1 VVVYD
6 LEKIRTNEIFQ
17 AQIKM
22 EAFEPLAA
30 KYRVV
35 GSLGMSDVLNT
46 CNYLVILVLTAY
58 SESVTTVLSRFDSY
72 QLSQNKLRFIF
83 FKELGLGCHS
93 LSVSL

>member
-1 VVVYD
+1 MYD

-35 GSLGMSDVLNT
+35 GSLGMCHALIHVT
-46 CNYLVILVLTAY
+46 ILK
-58 SESVTTVLSRFDSY
+58 Y
-72 QLSQNKLRFIF
+72 Q
-83 FKELGLGCHS
+83 
-93 LSVSL
+93 